1 VIRLDNVTKSYLT
14 LRGRKV
20 VFRNF
25 SLDIPEGRN
34 IGLIGRNGA
43 GKSTLMR
50 LISAV
55 DMPDSGKITTSARL
69 SWPVGLT
76 GGLQKNLTGRDN
88 VKFVCRVQGVRR
100 AGMQEKMQFVQEFAE
115 IGDYFDQPV
124 STYSSGMRA
133 RLAFGLSMAFD
144 FDYYLIDEVMSVG
157 DANFKQ
163 KSREVFGERLQKSK
177 VILVS
182 HSMRRIRRMCDV
194 VVHLDAGR
202 ATVYEDVL
210 EGIKAYQAAG
220 GVEGLAEQDA
230 DAQDVAGQGAA
241 EQEMAAASAPAPV
254 SDAEAAEKE
263 AAEARAAARARRRK
277 RAARRRARAEQLKAG
292 GGQ

>member
-20 VFRNF
+20 VFRDF

-34 IGLIGRNGA
+34 VGLIGRNGA

-55 DMPDSGKITTSARL
+55 DFPDRGKITTTARL

-76 GGLQKNLTGRDN
+76 GGLQKNLSGRDN

-100 AGMQEKMQFVQEFAE
+100 TGIREKMRFVQEFAE

-163 KSREVFGERLQKSK
+163 KSREVFAERLQKSK

-182 HSMRRIRRMCDV
+182 HSMRRIRKMCEI
-194 VVHLDAGR
+194 VVHLDGGR
-202 ATVYEDVL
+202 ATIYEDVL
-210 EGIKAYQAAG
+210 EGIRAYEAAG
-220 GVEGLAEQDA
+220 GVEGFPRPEDSVQLEEPKVDA
-230 DAQDVAGQGAA
+230 AD
-241 EQEMAAASAPAPV
+241 ES
-254 SDAEAAEKE
+254 AEAEERATA
-263 AAEARAAARARRRK
+263 AAEAEARDEAAAARARRR
-277 RAARRRARAEQLKAG
+277 ARRRARAARRAAG
-292 GGQ
+292 GNA

>member
-1 VIRLDNVTKSYLT
+1 MIRLDKVTKSYMT

-20 VFRNF
+20 VFRDF
-25 SLDIPEGRN
+25 SLDIPEGYN
-34 IGLIGRNGA
+34 VGLIGRNGA

-55 DMPDSGKITTSARL
+55 EFPDAGKITTNGRL
-69 SWPVGLT
+69 SWPVGLK
-76 GGLQKNLTGRDN
+76 GGLQKTLTGRDN
-88 VKFVCRVQGVRR
+88 VKFVCRVQGVRKT
-100 AGMQEKMQFVQEFAE
+100 GIQEKVRFVQDFAE

-157 DANFKQ
+157 DARFKQ
-163 KSREVFGERLQKSK
+163 KSHEIFQERLQNSK

-182 HSMRRIRRMCDV
+182 HNMRRIRRMCDI
-194 VVHLDAGR
+194 VVHLDGGR

-210 EGIKAYQAAG
+210 EGIAAYQAAG
-220 GVEGLAEQDA
+220 GVDGKK
-230 DAQDVAGQGAA
+230 
-241 EQEMAAASAPAPV
+241 AAAI
-254 SDAEAAEKE
+254 DAEEDEAESTEGNTEAKPRVAAPSGTGQE
-263 AAEARAAARARRRK
+263 AGEADDSAAALARRRA
-277 RAARRRARAEQLKAG
+277 RAAARRRARAARQAAG
-292 GGQ
+292 GSK

>member
-1 VIRLDNVTKSYLT
+1 MIRLDNVTKSYLT

-20 VFRNF
+20 VFRDF

-34 IGLIGRNGA
+34 VGLIGRNGA

-55 DMPDSGKITTSARL
+55 DFPDRGKITTTARL

-100 AGMQEKMQFVQEFAE
+100 VGIQEKMRFVQEFAE

-157 DANFKQ
+157 DASFKQ
-163 KSREVFGERLQKSK
+163 KSREVFTERLKKSR

-182 HSMRRIRRMCDV
+182 HSMRRIRKMCEI
-194 VVHLDAGR
+194 VVHLDGGR
-202 ATVYEDVL
+202 ATIYEDVL
-210 EGIKAYQAAG
+210 EGIRAYQVAG
-220 GVEGLAEQDA
+220 GVEGFARTEAGGQPEERLVDLAD
-230 DAQDVAGQGAA
+230 DAA
-241 EQEMAAASAPAPV
+241 EAGERASA
-254 SDAEAAEKE
+254 DAEAA
-263 AAEARAAARARRRK
+263 AEATVARARRR
-277 RAARRRARAEQLKAG
+277 ARRRARAARRAAG
-292 GGQ
+292 GKA